1 MAMEKGESAS
11 GINGN
16 VGVVG
21 CMIVEDVPI
30 HARIVVTWARV
41 KIAVQGKI
49 VEECQHND
57 NSNVQH
63 THMYSICPF
72 FLLLKHTADW
82 FDKQMH
88 KIVGWEW
95 WCRCCC

>member
-1 MAMEKGESAS
+1 MEKGESAS

-41 KIAVQGKI
+41 KIVVQGKSVSI
-49 VEECQHND
+49 MIIP
-57 NSNVQH
+57 
-63 THMYSICPF
+63 MYNILTCIPYVPF
-72 FLLLKHTADW
+72 F
-82 FDKQMH
+82 FF
-88 KIVGWEW
+88 
-95 WCRCCC
+95 